1 MSSRAVMERL
11 MGEHRQRLLALV
23 GLLAL
28 NLAAGAF
35 VVRPLGDRV
44 ANVEQRGRAADAT
57 LAAARQEHAQATS
70 ALTGKD
76 RAGSELALFYKD
88 VLPGNLTAA
97 RKLTYPR
104 LEQMATKAG
113 LSVRNYRFETV
124 EVKDSVL
131 TRAKVEMALT
141 GTYEA
146 MRTFVH
152 AIESAPEFVVID
164 DIGLAEGAEATR
176 DLSLALE
183 LSTYFRSDVR

>member
-1 MSSRAVMERL
+1 MNSRAVIERL
-11 MGEHRQRLLALV
+11 VREHRQRLLVLLV
-23 GLLAL
+23 LLAL
-28 NLAAGAF
+28 NVVAGAF
-35 VVRPLGDRV
+35 VVRPLGERV

-76 RAGSELALFYKD
+76 RAGNELTLFYRD
-88 VLPGNLTAA
+88 VLPANLTAA

-113 LSVRNYRFETV
+113 LAVRNYRFETIA
-124 EVKDSVL
+124 VKDSVL

-146 MRTFVH
+146 MRSFVH

-164 DIGLAEGAEATR
+164 DIGLAEGADAAR

-183 LSTYFRSDVR
+183 LSTYFRSDAR